1 MVVQSLPLPPL
12 STIPSSTY
20 PPSAYPSPSCFE
32 SSSLI
37 YPALL
42 IPARRT
48 NEIQTTLKELV
59 FKEAKRKR
67 VYALEE
73 GLDYTVKEVN
83 GGYDPEKERKLVL
96 ARLGPADTFT
106 EEDEVK
112 VAQNDKV
119 FQDPIIKSMIASSS
133 QEEMSAEGT
142 SPNGK
147 PEIRPSYICLPA
159 SPYSLLSVDQV
170 LRRIMPC
177 HNDDSGEAS
186 NNNGNPLIEEIPSS
200 FEVAGHVAH
209 VNLREESLPYKYLIG
224 KAILEKNNPKIRVV
238 VNKIGNIE
246 NEFRTFP
253 MEILA
258 GDGLDIGLVEEMC
271 AAQTVSDPNK
281 IQIKVGPEHQSLM
294 QVEVKE
300 HGCRFKLDF
309 AKVYWN
315 SRLSGEHEYLVKQ
328 IVTSAH
334 EELMATKKRHCI
346 VADVMGG
353 VGPFAVP
360 LTSANASHYHKTPI
374 LCHANDLNPVS
385 YHYLEANAK
394 LNRCFSDRLVKHNLD
409 GRAFIH
415 KMNSDGVD
423 ASHFIMNL
431 PAAAPE
437 FLDAFRGWNF
447 GSELSKK
454 IPTIHVHCFG
464 EKARGPI
471 ETSRV
476 HTQVLQRCER
486 ALGCPGSLSEPE
498 GRQKNK
504 AQVRIVRDVGPRK
517 NMFCVSFLLPVEVQQ
532 VEKLVLGRSNKRDRE
547 SEVEQTLPCSKR
559 EKEESL

>member
-1 MVVQSLPLPPL
+1 MVQMSPLPPL
-12 STIPSSTY
+12 STLPSSTY
-20 PPSAYPSPSCFE
+20 PPSAYPSPSHFE

-59 FKEAKRKR
+59 FNEAKRKR

-73 GLDYTVKEVN
+73 GLDYAIEDVTS
-83 GGYDPEKERKLVL
+83 GYDPKKERKLVL
-96 ARLGPADTFT
+96 SRLGPADTFSG
-106 EEDEVK
+106 EDEVEA
-112 VAQNDKV
+112 AQHDKV
-119 FQDPIIKSMIASSS
+119 FQNPIIKTIVASSA
-133 QEEMSAEGT
+133 QEDSSGST

-147 PEIRPSYICLPA
+147 PDIRPSYICLSA

-186 NNNGNPLIEEIPSS
+186 NENSNPLIEEIPSS

-224 KAILEKNNPKIRVV
+224 KAILEKNKPKIRVV

-258 GDGLDIGLVEEMC
+258 GEGLDLGLVEKMC
-271 AAQTVSDPNK
+271 ASQEVSNPNK
-281 IQIKVGPEHQSLM
+281 IQIKVGADHQSLM
-294 QVEVKE
+294 QVELKE

-334 EELMATKKRHCI
+334 EELKVTKERHCI

-353 VGPFAVP
+353 VGPFAIP

-394 LNRCFSDRLVKHNLD
+394 SNRCFSDRLVKHNLD

-415 KMNSDGVD
+415 KMNNEGVD

-447 GSELSKK
+447 GSSKK

-464 EKARGPI
+464 EKARGPE

-486 ALGCPGSLSEPE
+486 ALDCPGSLSEQE

-517 NMFCVSFLLPVEVQQ
+517 NMFCVSFLLPEEVQK
-532 VEKLVLGRSNKRDRE
+532 VEKLVLDVNNKRERE
-547 SEVEQTLPCSKR
+547 GEV
-559 EKEESL
+559 EESLPFSKKGKDS

>member
-1 MVVQSLPLPPL
+1 
-12 STIPSSTY
+12 
-20 PPSAYPSPSCFE
+20 
-32 SSSLI
+32 LI

-48 NEIQTTLKELV
+48 NEIQTTLKDLV

-67 VYALEE
+67 VYPLEE
-73 GLDYTVKEVN
+73 GLDYTVEELAD
-83 GGYDPEKERKLVL
+83 GYDPNKERKLVL
-96 ARLGPADTFT
+96 TRLGPADSCSGRNAVTA
-106 EEDEVK
+106 
-112 VAQNDKV
+112 AQHDKV
-119 FQDPIIKSMIASSS
+119 FQDPTIKEMLLSSS
-133 QEEMSAEGT
+133 QEDGSGRT
-142 SPNGK
+142 SSNGK
-147 PEIRPSYICLPA
+147 PDIRPSYICLPA

-170 LRRIMPC
+170 LRRIMPS
-177 HNDDSGEAS
+177 HNDNSGEVR
-186 NNNGNPLIEEIPSS
+186 NNDNSNPLIEEIPSS
-200 FEVAGHVAH
+200 FEVAGHIAH

-224 KAILEKNNPKIRVV
+224 RAILEKNKPKIRVV

-258 GDGLDIGLVEEMC
+258 GEGLDLDLVEEMC
-271 AAQTVSDPNK
+271 AVQEASDPNK

-300 HGCRFKLDF
+300 HGCRFQLDF
-309 AKVYWN
+309 ATVYWN
-315 SRLSGEHEYLVKQ
+315 SRLSGEHEYLVKH
-328 IVTSAH
+328 IVESAN
-334 EELMATKKRHCI
+334 EELQLTNERHCI

-360 LTSANASHYHKTPI
+360 LSSANSSHYYGTPI
-374 LCHANDLNPVS
+374 VCHANDLNPDS
-385 YHYLEANAK
+385 YNYLQANAK
-394 LNRCFSDRLVKHNLD
+394 LNRCFSDRLFMYNID

-415 KMNSDGVD
+415 KMNEEGVN

-447 GSELSKK
+447 GSASPKK

-464 EKARGPI
+464 EKARGPE

-476 HTQVLQRCER
+476 QTQVLERCEK
-486 ALGCPGSLSEPE
+486 ALGCPGCLSESE
-498 GRQKNK
+498 GRRKNN

-517 NMFCVSFLLPVEVQQ
+517 NMFCVSFLLPVEVQHI
-532 VEKLVLGRSNKRDRE
+532 EKLVLGASDKRQRE
-547 SEVEQTLPCSKR
+547 ASG
-559 EKEESL
+559 EESCPPSKKGKELS

>member
-1 MVVQSLPLPPL
+1 MVQMSPLPPL
-12 STIPSSTY
+12 STLPSSTY
-20 PPSAYPSPSCFE
+20 PPSAYPSPSHFE

-73 GLDYTVKEVN
+73 GLDYAVEEVTN
-83 GGYDPEKERKLVL
+83 GYDPKKERKLVL
-96 ARLGPADTFT
+96 SRLGPADTFSG
-106 EEDEVK
+106 EDEVEA
-112 VAQNDKV
+112 AQHDKV
-119 FQDPIIKSMIASSS
+119 FQNPIIKTIIASSA
-133 QEEMSAEGT
+133 QEDSSGST

-147 PEIRPSYICLPA
+147 PEIRPSYMRLSA

-177 HNDDSGEAS
+177 RNDDSGEAS
-186 NNNGNPLIEEIPSS
+186 NENGNPLIEEIPSS

-209 VNLREESLPYKYLIG
+209 VNLREESLPFKYLIG
-224 KAILEKNNPKIRVV
+224 KAILEKNKPKIRVV

-258 GDGLDIGLVEEMC
+258 GEGLDLGLVEKMC
-271 AAQTVSDPNK
+271 AAQEVSDPNK
-281 IQIKVGPEHQSLM
+281 IQIKVGADHQSLM
-294 QVEVKE
+294 QVELKE

-315 SRLSGEHEYLVKQ
+315 SRLSGEHDYLVKQ

-334 EELMATKKRHCI
+334 EELKVTKERHCI

-353 VGPFAVP
+353 VGPFAIP

-394 LNRCFSDRLVKHNLD
+394 SNRCFSDRLVKHNLD

-415 KMNSDGVD
+415 KMNNEGVD

-447 GSELSKK
+447 GSSKK

-464 EKARGPI
+464 EKARGPE

-486 ALGCPGSLSEPE
+486 ALGCPESLSGPE
-498 GRQKNK
+498 GRERNK

-517 NMFCVSFLLPVEVQQ
+517 NMFCVSFLLPEEVQK
-532 VEKLVLGRSNKRDRE
+532 VEKLVLDVNNKRERE
-547 SEVEQTLPCSKR
+547 GGV
-559 EKEESL
+559 EESLPFSKKGKES

>member
-1 MVVQSLPLPPL
+1 
-12 STIPSSTY
+12 
-20 PPSAYPSPSCFE
+20 
-32 SSSLI
+32 
-37 YPALL
+37 
-42 IPARRT
+42 
-48 NEIQTTLKELV
+48 V

-73 GLDYTVKEVN
+73 GLDYKVEEVT
-83 GGYDPEKERKLVL
+83 GGYDPKKERKLVL
-96 ARLGPADTFT
+96 TRLGPADTCSG
-106 EEDEVK
+106 EDEVEA
-112 VAQNDKV
+112 AQHDKV
-119 FQDPIIKSMIASSS
+119 FQDPIIKSMIES
-133 QEEMSAEGT
+133 SAEEDSSGST
-142 SPNGK
+142 YPNGK
-147 PEIRPSYICLPA
+147 PEIRPSYIRLSA

-177 HNDDSGEAS
+177 QDDDSGDAS
-186 NNNGNPLIEEIPSS
+186 NDNGNPLIEEIPSS

-209 VNLREESLPYKYLIG
+209 VNLREESLPYKYLMG
-224 KAILEKNNPKIRVV
+224 KAILEKNKPKIRVV

-258 GDGLDIGLVEEMC
+258 GEGLDLDLVEEMC
-271 AAQTVSDPNK
+271 ASQEVSDPNK
-281 IQIKVGPEHQSLM
+281 LQIKVGPEHQSLM
-294 QVEVKE
+294 QVELKE

-328 IVTSAH
+328 IVSSAH
-334 EELMATKKRHCI
+334 EELQVTKERHCI

-360 LTSANASHYHKTPI
+360 LTSANASHYHTTPI
-374 LCHANDLNPVS
+374 LCHANDLNPIS
-385 YHYLEANAK
+385 YHYLQANAK
-394 LNRCFSDRLVKHNLD
+394 LNRCFSDRLVKYNLD

-415 KMNSDGVD
+415 KMNEEGVD

-431 PAAAPE
+431 PASAPE
-437 FLDAFRGWNF
+437 FLDAFKGWNF
-447 GSELSKK
+447 ESTSSKK

-464 EKARGPI
+464 EKARGP
-471 ETSRV
+471 EEKSRI

-532 VEKLVLGRSNKRDRE
+532 VEKLVLDGS
-547 SEVEQTLPCSKR
+547 SKR
-559 EKEESL
+559 EREGEVEESLPTSKKGKDS

>member
-1 MVVQSLPLPPL
+1 MVQSSPLPPL
-12 STIPSSTY
+12 STLPSSTY
-20 PPSAYPSPSCFE
+20 PPSAYPSPACFE

-48 NEIQTTLKELV
+48 NAIQTTLKEMV

-73 GLDYTVKEVN
+73 GLDYTVEEVS
-83 GGYDPEKERKLVL
+83 GGYDPKKERKLVL
-96 ARLGPADTFT
+96 TRLGPADTCSG
-106 EEDEVK
+106 EDEVEA
-112 VAQNDKV
+112 AQHDKV
-119 FQDPIIKSMIASSS
+119 FQDPIIKSMIES
-133 QEEMSAEGT
+133 SAEEDSSGST

-147 PEIRPSYICLPA
+147 PEIRPSYIRLSA

-177 HNDDSGEAS
+177 QNDDSGDAI
-186 NNNGNPLIEEIPSS
+186 NDNGNPLIEEIPSS

-224 KAILEKNNPKIRVV
+224 KAILEKNKPKIRVV

-258 GDGLDIGLVEEMC
+258 GEGLDLDLVEEMC
-271 AAQTVSDPNK
+271 AAQEVSDPNK
-281 IQIKVGPEHQSLM
+281 LQIKVGPEHQSLM
-294 QVEVKE
+294 QVELKE

-328 IVTSAH
+328 IVSSAH
-334 EELMATKKRHCI
+334 EELLVTKERHCI

-360 LTSANASHYHKTPI
+360 LTSANASHYHTTPI
-374 LCHANDLNPVS
+374 LCHANDLNPIS
-385 YHYLEANAK
+385 YHYLQANAK
-394 LNRCFSDRLVKHNLD
+394 LNRCFSDRLVKYNLD

-415 KMNSDGVD
+415 KMNEEGVD

-431 PAAAPE
+431 PASAPE
-437 FLDAFRGWNF
+437 FLDAFKGWNF
-447 GSELSKK
+447 ESTSSKK

-464 EKARGPI
+464 EKARGP
-471 ETSRV
+471 EEKSRI

-532 VEKLVLGRSNKRDRE
+532 VEKLVLGGSNKRERE
-547 SEVEQTLPCSKR
+547 GEV
-559 EKEESL
+559 EESLPTSKKGKDA

>member
-1 MVVQSLPLPPL
+1 MKNMAQSPLPPL
-12 STIPSSTY
+12 SSLSSSIY
-20 PPSAYPSPSCFE
+20 PPSSYPSEESFE

-67 VYALEE
+67 VYPLEE
-73 GLDYTVKEVN
+73 GLDYTLEELAA
-83 GGYDPEKERKLVL
+83 GYDPKKERKLVL
-96 ARLGPADTFT
+96 NRLGPANARSG
-106 EEDEVK
+106 ENEVE
-112 VAQNDKV
+112 AALHDKV
-119 FQDPIIKSMIASSS
+119 FQDTILKTLLSSCAHNDGS
-133 QEEMSAEGT
+133 DST
-142 SPNGK
+142 STFDK
-147 PEIRPSYICLPA
+147 PEIRPSHIRLPS

-170 LRRIMPC
+170 LRQIMPC
-177 HNDDSGEAS
+177 RNEANKASDDS
-186 NNNGNPLIEEIPSS
+186 NNPFIEEIPSS
-200 FEVAGHVAH
+200 FEVAGHIAH

-224 KAILEKNNPKIRVV
+224 KAILDKNKPKIRVV

-258 GDGLDIGLVEEMC
+258 GEGLDTNLIEQMC
-271 AAQTVSDPNK
+271 AAKEANGI
-281 IQIKVGPEHQSLM
+281 IQIKVGPKHQSLM
-294 QVEVKE
+294 RVEVKE
-300 HGCRFKLDF
+300 HGCRFQLNF
-309 AKVYWN
+309 EKVYWN
-315 SRLSGEHEYLVKQ
+315 SRLSGEHECLVKE
-328 IVTSAH
+328 IVKSAC
-334 EELMATKKRHCI
+334 EELLLTKEKQCI

-353 VGPFAVP
+353 VGPFAIP
-360 LTSANASHYHKTPI
+360 LTTSNASHYYKTPI

-385 YHYLEANAK
+385 YHYLQANAK
-394 LNRCFSDRLVKHNLD
+394 LNRCFSDRLITYNMD

-415 KMNSDGVD
+415 KMNEDGVF

-447 GSELSKK
+447 GSTTPYK

-464 EKARGPI
+464 EKARGPDEI
-471 ETSRV
+471 SRV
-476 HTQVLQRCER
+476 QTQILQRCEQ
-486 ALGCPGSLSEPE
+486 ALGCQGCLSEPD

-504 AQVRIVRDVGPRK
+504 VKVRIVRDVGPRK
-517 NMFCVSFLLPVEVQQ
+517 NMFCVSFMLPVEVQH
-532 VEKLVLGRSNKRDRE
+532 VEKLVIVTNE
-547 SEVEQTLPCSKR
+547 KR
-559 EKEESL
+559 ERDNGKGALPSPKRCKES

>member
-1 MVVQSLPLPPL
+1 M
-12 STIPSSTY
+12 
-20 PPSAYPSPSCFE
+20 
-32 SSSLI
+32 
-37 YPALL
+37 
-42 IPARRT
+42 
-48 NEIQTTLKELV
+48 

-67 VYALEE
+67 VYPLEE
-73 GLDYTVKEVN
+73 GLDYAAEEVTDS
-83 GGYDPEKERKLVL
+83 YDPKKERKLVL
-96 ARLGPADTFT
+96 IRLGPADICDGGDDV
-106 EEDEVK
+106 EA
-112 VAQNDKV
+112 AQNDKV
-119 FQDPIIKSMIASSS
+119 FRDPIIQSMIESSTS
-133 QEEMSAEGT
+133 GTT

-147 PEIRPSYICLPA
+147 SDIRASYIRLSA

-170 LRRIMPC
+170 LRKIMPC
-177 HNDDSGEAS
+177 GNDDSDKSS
-186 NNNGNPLIEEIPSS
+186 NESGNPLIDEVPSS
-200 FEVAGHVAH
+200 FEIAGHIAH

-224 KAILEKNNPKIRVV
+224 KAILDKNKPKIRVV

-258 GDGLDIGLVEEMC
+258 GDGLDIDLVEEMC
-271 AAQTVSDPNK
+271 ASKTISDPNV
-281 IQIKVGPEHQSLM
+281 IQIKVGPKHQSLM
-294 QVEVKE
+294 EVEVKE

-328 IVTSAH
+328 IVANAH
-334 EELMATKKRHCI
+334 DELMMTKDRHCI

-360 LTSANASHYHKTPI
+360 LTSANASHYHQTPI

-385 YHYLEANAK
+385 YHYLQANAK
-394 LNRCFSDRLVKHNLD
+394 LNRCFSDRMVKYNLD

-415 KMNSDGVD
+415 KMNEEDNG

-447 GSELSKK
+447 GSAAVKK

-464 EKARGPI
+464 EKARGLE

-476 HTQVLQRCER
+476 QTEVLKRCEK

-498 GRQKNK
+498 GRQKNE
-504 AQVRIVRDVGPRK
+504 ARVRIVRDVGPRK
-517 NMFCVSFLLPVEVQQ
+517 NMFCVSFLLPLEVEN
-532 VEKLVLGRSNKRDRE
+532 VEKIVLGGGDNKRQRE
-547 SEVEQTLPCSKR
+547 TDEGIPSSKKG
-559 EKEESL
+559 KES

>member
-1 MVVQSLPLPPL
+1 MVQSSPLPPL
-12 STIPSSTY
+12 STLPSSTY
-20 PPSAYPSPSCFE
+20 PPSAYPSPACFE

-73 GLDYTVKEVN
+73 GLDYKVEEVT
-83 GGYDPEKERKLVL
+83 GGYDPKKERKLVL
-96 ARLGPADTFT
+96 TRLGPADTCSG
-106 EEDEVK
+106 EDEVEA
-112 VAQNDKV
+112 AQHDKV
-119 FQDPIIKSMIASSS
+119 FQDPIIKSMIASSA
-133 QEEMSAEGT
+133 EENSSGST

-147 PEIRPSYICLPA
+147 PEIRPSYIRLSA

-177 HNDDSGEAS
+177 QDDDSGDAS
-186 NNNGNPLIEEIPSS
+186 NDNGNPLIEEIPSS

-209 VNLREESLPYKYLIG
+209 VNLREESLPYKYLMG
-224 KAILEKNNPKIRVV
+224 KAILEKNKPKIRVV

-258 GDGLDIGLVEEMC
+258 GEGLDLDLVEEMC
-271 AAQTVSDPNK
+271 ASQEVSDPNK
-281 IQIKVGPEHQSLM
+281 LQIKVGPEHQSLM
-294 QVEVKE
+294 QVELKE

-328 IVTSAH
+328 IVSSAH
-334 EELMATKKRHCI
+334 EELQVTKERHCI

-360 LTSANASHYHKTPI
+360 LTSANASHYHTTPI
-374 LCHANDLNPVS
+374 LCHANDLNPIS
-385 YHYLEANAK
+385 YHYLQANAK
-394 LNRCFSDRLVKHNLD
+394 LNRCFSDRLVKYNLD

-415 KMNSDGVD
+415 KMNEEGVD

-431 PAAAPE
+431 PASAPE
-437 FLDAFRGWNF
+437 FLDAFKGWNF
-447 GSELSKK
+447 ESTSSKK

-464 EKARGPI
+464 EKARGP
-471 ETSRV
+471 EEKSRI

-532 VEKLVLGRSNKRDRE
+532 VEKLVLDGS
-547 SEVEQTLPCSKR
+547 SKR
-559 EKEESL
+559 EREGEVEESLPTSKKGKDS

>member
-1 MVVQSLPLPPL
+1 M
-12 STIPSSTY
+12 
-20 PPSAYPSPSCFE
+20 
-32 SSSLI
+32 
-37 YPALL
+37 
-42 IPARRT
+42 
-48 NEIQTTLKELV
+48 
-59 FKEAKRKR
+59 
-67 VYALEE
+67 YALEE
-73 GLDYTVKEVN
+73 GLDYTVEELAD
-83 GGYDPEKERKLVL
+83 GYDPKKERKLVL
-96 ARLGPADTFT
+96 TRLGPADTCSGG
-106 EEDEVK
+106 DEVEA
-112 VAQNDKV
+112 AQHDKV
-119 FQDPIIKSMIASSS
+119 FQDPIIKEMLLSSA
-133 QEEMSAEGT
+133 QEDGSGST
-142 SPNGK
+142 SPSGK
-147 PEIRPSYICLPA
+147 SDIRPSHICLPA

-177 HNDDSGEAS
+177 HDDNSGEAS
-186 NNNGNPLIEEIPSS
+186 NNNSNPLVEEIPSS

-224 KAILEKNNPKIRVV
+224 RAILEKNKPKIRVV

-258 GDGLDIGLVEEMC
+258 GEGLDIDLVEEMC
-271 AAQTVSDPNK
+271 AVQEASDPNK
-281 IQIKVGPEHQSLM
+281 IQIKVGSEHQSLM

-300 HGCRFKLDF
+300 HGCRFQLDF

-328 IVTSAH
+328 IVESAN
-334 EELMATKKRHCI
+334 EELLLTKERHCI

-374 LCHANDLNPVS
+374 LCHANDLNPDS
-385 YHYLEANAK
+385 YHYLQANAK
-394 LNRCFSDRLVKHNLD
+394 LNRCFSDRLVKHNMD

-415 KMNSDGVD
+415 KMNEEGVN

-447 GSELSKK
+447 GSASSKK
-454 IPTIHVHCFG
+454 TPTIHVHCFG
-464 EKARGPI
+464 EKARGPE

-476 HTQVLQRCER
+476 QTQVLQRCEK
-486 ALGCPGSLSEPE
+486 ALGCPGSLSESE
-498 GRQKNK
+498 GRLKNK

-517 NMFCVSFLLPVEVQQ
+517 NMFCVSFLLPEEVQQ
-532 VEKLVLGRSNKRDRE
+532 VEKLVLGASDKRQRE
-547 SEVEQTLPCSKR
+547 ASGEEFCAPSKR
-559 EKEESL
+559 GKES

>member
-1 MVVQSLPLPPL
+1 VKEAINNMAAQSSSPLPPL
-12 STIPSSTY
+12 STLPSSIY
-20 PPSAYPSPSCFE
+20 PPSAYPSPEYFE
-32 SSSLI
+32 STSLF

-48 NEIQTTLKELV
+48 NEIQTKLKGLV
-59 FKEAKRKR
+59 FKEAKRKS
-67 VYALEE
+67 VYPLEE
-73 GLDYTVKEVN
+73 GLDYTVEEVSN
-83 GGYDPEKERKLVL
+83 GYDPRKERKLVL
-96 ARLGPADTFT
+96 TRHGPADTCSR
-106 EEDEVK
+106 ESEVEA
-112 VAQNDKV
+112 AQHDKV
-119 FQDPIIKSMIASSS
+119 FQDPILKSLIGSSS
-133 QEEMSAEGT
+133 DDA
-142 SPNGK
+142 SPTK
-147 PEIRPSYICLPA
+147 IRPSYIRLTT

-177 HNDDSGEAS
+177 VNDAGDEINNDS
-186 NNNGNPLIEEIPSS
+186 NNTLVEEIPSS

-224 KAILEKNNPKIRVV
+224 KAILDKNKPKIKVV

-258 GDGLDIGLVEEMC
+258 GEGLDIDLIEKMC
-271 AAQTVSDPNK
+271 ATNNKGSDANQ
-281 IQIKVGPEHQSLM
+281 IQVKVEDPKHHSLM
-294 QVEVKE
+294 EVEVKE
-300 HGCRFKLDF
+300 HGCRFQLDF

-315 SRLSGEHEYLVKQ
+315 SRLSGEHEFLVKQ
-328 IVTSAH
+328 IVNCAN
-334 EELMATKKRHCI
+334 EELTETKEKKCI

-360 LTSANASHYHKTPI
+360 LTSSNTSHYHKTPI

-385 YHYLEANAK
+385 YHYLQANAK
-394 LNRCFSDRLVKHNLD
+394 LNRCFSDRLITYNMD

-415 KMNSDGVD
+415 KMNEDGVD

-447 GSELSKK
+447 GGSVSSPKK

-464 EKARGPI
+464 EKARGP
-471 ETSRV
+471 EESGRV
-476 HTQVLQRCER
+476 QTQVLQRCEK

-498 GRQKNK
+498 GRQRNK

-517 NMFCVSFLLPVEVQQ
+517 NMFCVSFSLPVEVQH
-532 VEKLVLGRSNKRDRE
+532 VEKLALDINDKRERDSADDAPSPKKRVRE
-547 SEVEQTLPCSKR
+547 S
-559 EKEESL
+559 

>member
-1 MVVQSLPLPPL
+1 MVVQSSPLPPL
-12 STIPSSTY
+12 STLPSSTY

-73 GLDYTVKEVN
+73 GLDYAVEEVT
-83 GGYDPEKERKLVL
+83 GGYDPKKERKLVL

-106 EEDEVK
+106 GEDEVK
-112 VAQNDKV
+112 AAQHDKV
-119 FQDPIIKSMIASSS
+119 FQDPIIKSMIASTS
-133 QEEMSAEGT
+133 QEKISEGT

-147 PEIRPSYICLPA
+147 PEIRPSYIRLPA

-177 HNDDSGEAS
+177 HNDDSGKAS
-186 NNNGNPLIEEIPSS
+186 NDNGNPVIEEIPSS

-224 KAILEKNNPKIRVV
+224 KAILEKNKPKIRVV

-258 GDGLDIGLVEEMC
+258 GEGLDLGLVEGMC
-271 AAQTVSDPNK
+271 AAQEVSDPNK
-281 IQIKVGPEHQSLM
+281 IQIKVGPAHQSLM

-315 SRLSGEHEYLVKQ
+315 SRLSGEHEYLVKH
-328 IVTSAH
+328 IVSSAH
-334 EELMATKKRHCI
+334 EELMETKKRHCI

-415 KMNSDGVD
+415 KMNNDGIG

-447 GSELSKK
+447 GDASSQK

-464 EKARGPI
+464 EKARGHE

-476 HTQVLQRCER
+476 HAQVLQRCER
-486 ALGCPGSLSEPE
+486 ALGCPGSLSDPE
-498 GRQKNK
+498 GKQKNK
-504 AQVRIVRDVGPRK
+504 AQVRVVRDVGPRK
-517 NMFCVSFLLPVEVQQ
+517 NMFCVSFLLPLEVQQ
-532 VEKLVLGRSNKRDRE
+532 VEKLVLGGSNKRERE
-547 SEVEQTLPCSKR
+547 DEVEQNLPCSKR
-559 EKEESL
+559 EKEE

>member
-1 MVVQSLPLPPL
+1 MAAQLSPLPPL
-12 STIPSSTY
+12 STLPSSTY
-20 PPSAYPSPSCFE
+20 PPSAYPSLECFE

-48 NEIQTTLKELV
+48 NEIQTTLKDLI

-73 GLDYTVKEVN
+73 GVDYAVEEVAD
-83 GGYDPEKERKLVL
+83 GYDPKKERKLVL
-96 ARLGPADTFT
+96 TRLGPADTCSG
-106 EEDEVK
+106 EDDDVET
-112 VAQNDKV
+112 AQHDKV
-119 FQDPIIKSMIASSS
+119 LQDPIIKTMLLSSA
-133 QEEMSAEGT
+133 QEEDGSEST

-147 PEIRPSYICLPA
+147 PEIRPSYIRLSA

-177 HNDDSGEAS
+177 HNDESGEAS
-186 NNNGNPLIEEIPSS
+186 NDNNNSLVEEIPSS
-200 FEVAGHVAH
+200 FEVAGHIAH

-224 KAILEKNNPKIRVV
+224 KAILEKNKPKIRVV

-258 GDGLDIGLVEEMC
+258 GEGLDLDLVEEMC
-271 AAQTVSDPNK
+271 AVQEASHPNK

-294 QVEVKE
+294 QVELKE
-300 HGCRFKLDF
+300 HGCRFQLDF

-315 SRLSGEHEYLVKQ
+315 SRLAGEHEYLVKQ
-328 IVTSAH
+328 IVNSAH
-334 EELMATKKRHCI
+334 KELQETKARHCI

-374 LCHANDLNPVS
+374 LCHANDLNPDS
-385 YHYLEANAK
+385 YHYLQANAK
-394 LNRCFSDRLVKHNLD
+394 LNRCFTDRLVKYNMD

-415 KMNSDGVD
+415 KMNEEGVN

-447 GSELSKK
+447 ESASSKK

-464 EKARGPI
+464 EKARGPQ

-476 HTQVLQRCER
+476 QTQVLQRCEK
-486 ALGCPGSLSEPE
+486 ALGCPGSLSESE
-498 GRQKNK
+498 GRQKNN

-532 VEKLVLGRSNKRDRE
+532 IEKLVFGESDKRERDGQE
-547 SEVEQTLPCSKR
+547 EALPSSKR
-559 EKEESL
+559 GKQP